1 MDRERTTLEKAIYGD
16 YEIKDIFTNLERCRE
31 ISSELKI
38 LDIIEPSGKNVGL
51 LAELVYRINNMPEL
65 ELIEIDE
72 FNLTQPN

>member
-1 MDRERTTLEKAIYGD
+1 MDRERTMLEKAIYGD
-16 YEIKDIFTNLERCRE
+16 YEIKDIFTNLKRCRE

-65 ELIEIDE
+65 GLIEIDE